1 MPVKRQ
7 NNNKKLDEKYIPNE
21 EEEISESSGEESL
34 SEGALNEVAEQV
46 RRALA
51 GQKGSGKKKQVDIEP
66 SSDEEEGEEEIEKA
80 PPRRPERKQAPAP
93 NPKPKRA
100 AYRKK
105 YKNAEEAHQ
114 ARLAQMRAWRQN
126 RKERSV
132 TITLPDADTKGQ
144 LLDLLGFAHQK
155 LELSPQLAQALA
167 ELTAQNQPPTAGTQ

>member
-7 NNNKKLDEKYIPNE
+7 NNKKLDEKYISNE

-51 GQKGSGKKKQVDIEP
+51 SQKGAGKKKPIDEP
-66 SSDEEEGEEEIEKA
+66 SSDDEEEGEEEIEEESV
-80 PPRRPERKQAPAP
+80 RRRKRKQALAP
-93 NPKPKRA
+93 KPKPKRA

-144 LLDLLGFAHQK
+144 LLELLGFAHQK

-167 ELTAQNQPPTAGTQ
+167 ELTVQNQPPTAGTQ